1 MERTEQAKLVLKVL
15 TAMKDCLDRD
25 STYTL
30 INGESFNLTR
40 QHGICWHVFAH
51 TPPAEITGIDDEFLQ
66 PVFEEMGLH
75 PDYPVEYQITGD
87 YMEARHM
94 YWSQRNVCVMDSITG
109 KLRYKLLCDLIE
121 YFENVLEPSEVVL

>member
-25 STYTL
+25 STYTT

-51 TPPAEITGIDDEFLQ
+51 TPNSEESGIDDEFLK
-66 PVFEEMGLH
+66 PVFEEMGLN
-75 PDYPVEYQITGD
+75 PDYPVEYQMTGD
-87 YMEARHM
+87 YLKARDL
-94 YWSQRNVCVMDSITG
+94 YWLQRNVCVLDSHQG
-109 KLRYKLLCDLIE
+109 QLRYKLLCDLIK
-121 YFENVLEPSEVVL
+121 YFENVLAPSEVVL